1 MKHVVLPLLFA
12 GLLLPVSAA
21 NPVRAEGSADTMG
34 SVFSVVVWGEDRQR
48 LELAVAAALD
58 EARRLDQMLS
68 NYRQSTELSR
78 VNQLAAKQPVRVSDE
93 LFQLLEV
100 CAEYSRE
107 SDGTFDITVGPLMK
121 VWGFYRGT
129 GHFPQQS
136 AVQDALSHVG
146 YRKVVLDRLART
158 VRFTEDGVEL
168 DPGGIG
174 KGYAVDRM
182 IAVLK
187 GHGIESA
194 LVSAGSSSI
203 YALGTPPNE
212 PGWKVAIRDPRDTM
226 QSAATVTLKD
236 QSLSTSG
243 NYEKFFVADGKVW
256 SHIMDP
262 RTGYPSMG
270 TLSVSLITPET
281 IDSEAWAK
289 PYYIQ
294 GRQWTAQHMRKD
306 FRVFYCEDKAESPCA
321 WLQ

>member
-12 GLLLPVSAA
+12 GLLATADAA
-21 NPVRAEGSADTMG
+21 NIVRAEGSADTMG
-34 SVFSVVVWGEDRQR
+34 TVFSVVAWGEDRGR
-48 LELAVAAALD
+48 LESAVAGALD
-58 EARRLDQMLS
+58 EARRLDEMLS
-68 NYRQSTELSR
+68 NYRQASELSE
-78 VNQLAAKQPVRVSDE
+78 VNRLAAKEPVRVSDE
-93 LFQLLEV
+93 LFGLLQA
-100 CAEYSRE
+100 CSEYSRASE
-107 SDGTFDITVGPLMK
+107 GTFDITVGPLMK

-129 GHFPQQS
+129 GHLPKEQEIR
-136 AVQDALSHVG
+136 AALDRVG
-146 YRKVVLDRLART
+146 YRKVVLDGKTRT
-158 VRFTEDGVEL
+158 VRFSTDGVEL

-187 GHGIESA
+187 ESGVDSA

-203 YALGTPPNE
+203 YALGTPPDE
-212 PGWKVAIRDPRDTM
+212 PGWQVAIRDPRDETK
-226 QSAATVTLKD
+226 SVATVTLRD

-262 RTGYPSMG
+262 RTGYPAMG
-270 TLSVSLITPET
+270 TLSVSIVSPRT

-289 PYYIQ
+289 PCFIL
-294 GRQWTAQHMRKD
+294 GRKWTARHKQKD
-306 FRVFYCEDKAESPCA
+306 FRVFFCEDKADSPCA

>member
-12 GLLLPVSAA
+12 GLLARAGAA
-21 NPVRAEGSADTMG
+21 DLVRAEGTADTMG
-34 SVFSVVVWGEDRQR
+34 SAFSVVAWGEDRGR
-48 LELAVAAALD
+48 LEAAVAAALD
-58 EARRLDQMLS
+58 EARRLNEMLS
-68 NYRQSTELSR
+68 NYRPASEWSQ
-78 VNQLAAKQPVRVSDE
+78 VNRSAAKEPVRVSDE
-93 LFQLLEV
+93 LFGLLGA
-100 CAEYSRE
+100 CSEYSRA

-129 GHFPQQS
+129 GHFPHR
-136 AVQDALSHVG
+136 AEIRGALGHVG
-146 YRKVVLDRLART
+146 YRKVVLNAEART
-158 VRFTEDGVEL
+158 VRFTEGGVEL

-182 IAVLK
+182 IAILK
-187 GHGIESA
+187 ESGVKSA

-212 PGWKVAIRDPRDTM
+212 SGWRVAIRDPHDETK
-226 QSAATVTLKD
+226 SVETITLRD

-243 NYEKFFVADGKVW
+243 NYEKFFVAEGKVW

-262 RTGYPSMG
+262 RTGYPAMG
-270 TLSVSLITPET
+270 TLSVSVIAPET

-294 GRQWTAQHMRKD
+294 GRDWTARHKRKD
-306 FRVFYCEDKAESPCA
+306 FRVFFCEDKADSPCA